1 MEMNL
6 IIIPAATAGGS
17 VLMDILRNG
26 GATFWIIAFLGFVAL
41 IIFLEKVF
49 YLHRVQVNTGELVRG
64 FINTSK
70 KGNLLEAI
78 SLCDDTPGPA
88 AHILRAVIISY
99 EQGDKDLSRAV
110 DDAALS
116 EIPRLESRMNILST
130 VSYVCPL
137 LGLFGT
143 VLGMIGVFYQLSELS
158 SSGINIAELA
168 VGIKKALFCTAGGLA
183 VAIPCY
189 IAYSYLLSRIQGII
203 LDMEKA
209 ASEILYFFEQNR
221 QKSGGK

>member
-1 MEMNL
+1 MKL
-6 IIIPAATAGGS
+6 IFSPEVALNAS

-26 GATFWIIAFLGFVAL
+26 GVTFWIIAFLGLVAMV
-41 IIFLEKVF
+41 IFFEKVF
-49 YLHRVQVNTGELVRG
+49 YLHTVQINTGELVRG
-64 FINTSK
+64 LINTLR
-70 KGNLLEAI
+70 KGNLLEAV

-110 DDAALS
+110 DDAALN
-116 EIPRLESRMNILST
+116 EIPRLESRMNMLST
-130 VSYVCPL
+130 ISYVCPL

-158 SSGINIAELA
+158 STGINIAELA
-168 VGIKKALFCTAGGLA
+168 GGIKKALFCTAGGLA

-221 QKSGGK
+221 QKPEAK